1 MQTIPNTIYKR
12 AEAICDKFPTVD
24 FLTIAE
30 ILNASSDP
38 ALTLNVSE
46 APAEEPKIPEPLP
59 PTEEETPNLFDVE
72 SSKRRGRCHSHSVVI
87 AGNQFNARNFK
98 QLLRRIGI
106 VREQDY
112 EKIRNA
118 IRPHA
123 GDIVSEGKAFSK
135 ILAKSYGIIVDQF
148 SAYDFDWRF
157 CTVNLKNET
166 FTSGENAE

>member
-12 AEAICDKFPTVD
+12 AAAICDRFPTVD
-24 FLTIAE
+24 FLTLAE

-46 APAEEPKIPEPLP
+46 APAEEPKTPEPLP

-148 SAYDFDWRF
+148 SAYAFDGRF
-157 CTVNLKNET
+157 CTVNLTND
-166 FTSGENAE
+166 GENAE